1 MSSPM
6 APVAVKAAKAREW
19 PTLPIRRGA
28 HQQPMKKPMK
38 CAEPRKPICAVVKSS
53 ASPEI
58 ASSGA
63 TPPVDSCRRMTDRNR
78 AAKEMR
84 RRMFRPD
91 CQAGCG
97 MPAVFRQKRV
107 VFRAVRLFCYARHNA
122 DADQIAHK
130 PGIACRSEGRAADAA
145 GQQHG
150 QVVTVARLRAA
161 LTVKAGIERDR
172 AGDAAHG
179 EVADDRGPRQIARDP
194 GR

>member
-1 MSSPM
+1 MSNPM

-28 HQQPMKKPMK
+28 HQHPMKKPMK
-38 CAEPRKPICAVVKSS
+38 CAEPRKPIWAVVKSS

-63 TPPVDSCRRMTDRNR
+63 TPPVESCRRMTDRKR

-91 CQAGCG
+91 CQSGCG

-107 VFRAVRLFCYARHNA
+107 VFRAVWLFRDPCDDA
-122 DADQIAHK
+122 DADRVAHE
-130 PGIACRSEGRAADAA
+130 PGIACGAEGRAAD
-145 GQQHG
+145 
-150 QVVTVARLRAA
+150 
-161 LTVKAGIERDR
+161 
-172 AGDAAHG
+172 
-179 EVADDRGPRQIARDP
+179 
-194 GR
+194 